1 MVRSCCNTLTMSAP
15 SSPRPAAANASLSA
29 PDDDRI
35 RRSSIDKYRR
45 HAAQY
50 DATCRRTWTIRQRT
64 IEALALQPGERV
76 LDVAC
81 GTGLSLAL
89 LRERVGDHGNV
100 YGFDHSGEMLAQAQ
114 RRATDAGWGNVTV
127 LQSAAQ
133 EVQLPE
139 PVDALLFHYTHDILR
154 SAAALDHVLGCAR
167 PGARVAIA
175 GIKYFPRWL
184 EPLNVWVYYK
194 NFGYNGAP
202 GGLRTPW
209 DRIAPRLADW
219 RFEPTQFGMGY
230 IASGRLSGAHVAR
243 PTRPVRQALHSS
255 STAHAAPGGG
265 TGPALAHAAQVA
277 LPER

>member
-1 MVRSCCNTLTMSAP
+1 MTMPVP
-15 SSPRPAAANASLSA
+15 SSPKPAASADASLPA
-29 PDDDRI
+29 PDDERI
-35 RRSSIDKYRR
+35 RRNSIDKYRR
-45 HAAQY
+45 HAAHY

-64 IEALALQPGERV
+64 IEALALKPGERV

-89 LRERVGDHGNV
+89 LRERVGDRGHV

-114 RRATDAGWGNVTV
+114 HRSADAGWHNVTV

-133 EVQLPE
+133 EIALPE
-139 PVDALLFHYTHDILR
+139 SVDALLFHYTHDILR

-184 EPLNVWVYYK
+184 EPLNAWVYYK

-219 RFEPTQFGMGY
+219 RFTPTQFGMGY
-230 IASGRLSGAHVAR
+230 IASGRLTDAHVAR
-243 PTRPVRQALHSS
+243 PTRPARPALHAASVANAAPGS
-255 STAHAAPGGG
+255 EAGPARAHAARI
-265 TGPALAHAAQVA
+265 ASIEQ
-277 LPER
+277 